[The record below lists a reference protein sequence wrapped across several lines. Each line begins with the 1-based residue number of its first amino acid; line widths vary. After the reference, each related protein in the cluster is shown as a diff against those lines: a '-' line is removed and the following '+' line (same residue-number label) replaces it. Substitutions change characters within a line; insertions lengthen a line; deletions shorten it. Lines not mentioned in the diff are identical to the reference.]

1 MEKIRK
7 YSKEEMER
15 IVIGYVEGKVAEDE
29 AEKFIRDIYING
41 LTDEEVFELTD
52 IMAKSGYIFKWED
65 DSTIDKHSTGG
76 VGDKVTIVLMPLLRS
91 LKYVCPKMSG
101 RSLGYTGGTAD
112 KLESIKDININLDRD
127 EYINL
132 INTFGLGI
140 ITQTEDITPADKK
153 IYDLR
158 DRKNLTD
165 SIPLIASSIMSKK
178 IALGAKNLILEVTFG
193 EGAFMK
199 TKEDAVKLGMLM
211 KKIGKAFGINTVVNI
226 TSMDMPL
233 GRTIGNRIEI
243 LEAIRT
249 LMGEKNEVREL
260 CVDLVYTFTK
270 KTNPNISKEDIY
282 AKLDNNEAINIF
294 NEMLKKQGVKDDEI
308 KKLNKEALLYTYN
321 VDKVIKVYSEE
332 DGYVKKISAKKAS
345 HLAFEVGTGR
355 INKEDRIKYL
365 SGLKFNKIYKD
376 EVKNGDLL
384 LEIYVEDINDIKD
397 EDELIKKAKD
407 IYEIQ
412 KEEPESVPNIYES
425 F

>member
-52 IMAKSGYIFKWED
+52 IMSKSGYIFKWKD

-158 DRKNLTD
+158 DRKGLTD

-178 IALGAKNLILEVTFG
+178 IGYF
-193 EGAFMK
+193 FRH
-199 TKEDAVKLGMLM
+199 
-211 KKIGKAFGINTVVNI
+211 NT
-226 TSMDMPL
+226 
-233 GRTIGNRIEI
+233 
-243 LEAIRT
+243 
-249 LMGEKNEVREL
+249 
-260 CVDLVYTFTK
+260 
-270 KTNPNISKEDIY
+270 
-282 AKLDNNEAINIF
+282 
-294 NEMLKKQGVKDDEI
+294 
-308 KKLNKEALLYTYN
+308 
-321 VDKVIKVYSEE
+321 
-332 DGYVKKISAKKAS
+332 
-345 HLAFEVGTGR
+345 
-355 INKEDRIKYL
+355 
-365 SGLKFNKIYKD
+365 
-376 EVKNGDLL
+376 
-384 LEIYVEDINDIKD
+384 
-397 EDELIKKAKD
+397 
-407 IYEIQ
+407 
-412 KEEPESVPNIYES
+412 
-425 F
+425 

>member
-1 MEKIRK
+1 MRKTRK
-7 YSKEEMER
+7 YSKKEIER
-15 IVIGYVEGKVAEDE
+15 IVIGYVEEKVKEDE
-29 AEKFIRDIYING
+29 VEEFIRDIYENG

-52 IMAKSGYIFKWED
+52 IMAKSGYIFKWKD
-65 DSTIDKHSTGG
+65 NYTIDKHSTGG
-76 VGDKVTIVLMPLLRS
+76 VGDKVTIVLMPLLKS
-91 LKYVCPKMSG
+91 LNYTCPKMSG

-158 DRKNLTD
+158 DRKGLTD

-199 TKEDAVKLGMLM
+199 TKEDAVKLGTLM

-270 KTNPNISKEDIY
+270 KTNANISKEDIY
-282 AKLDNNEAINIF
+282 AKLDNNEALNIF
-294 NEMLKKQGVKDDEI
+294 NEMLKKQGVKDEEI
-308 KKLNKEALLYTYN
+308 RKLNKEALLYTYA
-321 VDKVIKVYSEE
+321 VDKVIKVYSEKA
-332 DGYVKKISAKKAS
+332 GYVKKISAEKAS

-355 INKEDRIKYL
+355 INKEDNIKYL

-376 EVKNGDLL
+376 EVKEGDLL
-384 LEIYVEDINDIKD
+384 LEIYVEDINDIKN
-397 EDELIKKAKD
+397 EEGLIKKTKELYIID
-407 IYEIQ
+407 E
-412 KEEPESVPNIYES
+412 EEPKSIPNIYES

>member
-52 IMAKSGYIFKWED
+52 IMAKSGYIFKWKD
-65 DSTIDKHSTGG
+65 DLTIDKHSTGG

-158 DRKNLTD
+158 DRKGLTD

-199 TKEDAVKLGMLM
+199 TKEDAVKLGTLM

-270 KTNPNISKEDIY
+270 KTNSNISKEDIY

-294 NEMLKKQGVKDDEI
+294 NEMLKMQGVKEDEI

-376 EVKNGDLL
+376 EVKTGDLL

-412 KEEPESVPNIYES
+412 KEEPESIPNIYES

>member
-15 IVIGYVEGKVAEDE
+15 IVIGYVERKVAEDE

-52 IMAKSGYIFKWED
+52 IMSKSGYIFKWKD

-158 DRKNLTD
+158 DRKGLTD

-199 TKEDAVKLGMLM
+199 TKEDAVKLGSLM

-260 CVDLVYTFTK
+260 CVDLVYTFTE

-294 NEMLKKQGVKDDEI
+294 NEMLKMQGVKEDEI

-321 VDKVIKVYSEE
+321 VDKVIKVYSEK

-397 EDELIKKAKD
+397 EDELIKKAQD

-412 KEEPESVPNIYES
+412 KEEPESIPNIYES

>member
-1 MEKIRK
+1 MRKTRK
-7 YSKEEMER
+7 YSKKEMER
-15 IVIGYVEGKVAEDE
+15 IVIGYVEEKVKEDE
-29 AEKFIRDIYING
+29 VEEFIRDIYKNG

-52 IMAKSGYIFKWED
+52 IMAKSGYIFKWKD
-65 DSTIDKHSTGG
+65 NYTIDKHSTGG
-76 VGDKVTIVLMPLLRS
+76 VGDKVTIVLMPLLKS
-91 LKYVCPKMSG
+91 LNYTCPKMSG

-112 KLESIKDININLDRD
+112 KLESIKDININLDKE
-127 EYINL
+127 EYIHL
-132 INTFGLGI
+132 INTFGIGI

-158 DRKNLTD
+158 DRKGLTD

-199 TKEDAVKLGMLM
+199 TKEDAVKLGTLM

-270 KTNPNISKEDIY
+270 KTNANISKEDIY
-282 AKLDNNEAINIF
+282 AKLDNNEALNIF
-294 NEMLKKQGVKDDEI
+294 NEMLKKQGVKDEEI
-308 KKLNKEALLYTYN
+308 RKLNKEALLYTYA
-321 VDKVIKVYSEE
+321 VDKVIKVYSEKV
-332 DGYVKKISAKKAS
+332 GYVKKISAEKAS

-355 INKEDRIKYL
+355 INEEDNIKYL

-376 EVKNGDLL
+376 EVKQGDLL

-397 EDELIKKAKD
+397 EDELIKKAKELYIID
-407 IYEIQ
+407 E
-412 KEEPESVPNIYES
+412 EEPESIPNIYES